1 MNSGGRGA
9 VACDAVERHEL
20 LERTLIVI
28 PAYNEE
34 GSLKATMDELLSVIP
49 DCNYLIVNDGSRDR
63 TEDICVENGYHHAKL
78 PVNVGLA
85 GAFQTGIKY
94 AFRHGFDYV
103 VQFDADGQHDPRYIG
118 AMLDEAQT
126 HDIVIG
132 SRFVSDKKPFS
143 LRMVGSTLITWAIK
157 LSTGMTVKDPTSG
170 MRLFGRKAIRTFATD
185 VNCGPEPDTV
195 SYLLKKQGAS
205 FVEVPVVMRERQAGE
220 SYLNA
225 KAAIKYMSRMTV
237 SILFIQPFR
246 R

>member
-1 MNSGGRGA
+1 MNSGERSAQAAGA
-9 VACDAVERHEL
+9 KLRHEL

-49 DCNYLIVNDGSRDR
+49 DCNYLIVNDGSRDN
-63 TEDICVENGYHHAKL
+63 TEAICVENGYHHAKL

-132 SRFVSDKKPFS
+132 SRFVNAKKPFS

-170 MRLFGRKAIRTFATD
+170 MRLFGRKAIHTFATD

-205 FVEVPVVMRERQAGE
+205 FTEVPVVMRERQAGE

>member
-1 MNSGGRGA
+1 MNSGERA
-9 VACDAVERHEL
+9 AASCDTAERHRL

-34 GSLKATMDELLSVIP
+34 GSLKSTMDELLSVIP

-63 TEDICVENGYHHAKL
+63 TEDICLENGYHHAKL

-103 VQFDADGQHDPRYIG
+103 VQFDADGQHDPHYIG
-118 AMLDEAQT
+118 AMLDEAET

-132 SRFVSDKKPFS
+132 SRFVTDKKPFS

-157 LSTGMTVKDPTSG
+157 LSTGTTVKDPTSG
-170 MRLFGRKAIRTFATD
+170 MRLFGRKAIRTFASD
-185 VNCGPEPDTV
+185 ANCGPEPDTV
-195 SYLLKKQGAS
+195 SYLLKKQAAS